1 MRIKYLRFCVQKH
14 FNYEQYRYY
23 CNIMNTLFKKQ
34 FLLGITGIFSL
45 ILTSCATH
53 YHVSDIKTK
62 QYPVNDSTIASVDS
76 VAYNYIRPYHDTLD
90 KIMSEILVYSEQNI
104 GKGSPESLIGNF
116 TTDALLNQTNLKCD
130 TLKIKH
136 VDFAFGNS
144 GGLRMSLP
152 TGEVTLGRVFEL
164 MPFEN
169 TILILEMN
177 HEKLKSLFSYIVQRK
192 GIPLAGIRI
201 KISKTGYQD
210 VLINGMSY
218 DSTKTYRVATN
229 DYLSNGGDGMM
240 FLRDVS
246 SKTDID
252 LKVRDSYI
260 REMRG
265 LQLQGKKIKVFLDG
279 RVTEIQ

>member
-1 MRIKYLRFCVQKH
+1 
-14 FNYEQYRYY
+14 
-23 CNIMNTLFKKQ
+23 MNTLLKKQ
-34 FLLGITGIFSL
+34 FLLGITGIFLL

-53 YHVSDIKTK
+53 YSVSDIKTK
-62 QYPVNDSTIASVDS
+62 QYPVNDSTIASIDS
-76 VAYNYIRPYHDTLD
+76 TTFNYIRPYHDTLD

-116 TTDALLNQTNLKCD
+116 TSDALLNQTNLKCD
-130 TLKIKH
+130 SLKINH
-136 VDFAFGNS
+136 ADFAFGNS

-169 TILILEMN
+169 TILILDMN
-177 HEKLKSLFSYIVQRK
+177 HEQLKSLFQYIVQRK

-210 VLINGMSY
+210 VMINGTPY

-229 DYLSNGGDGMM
+229 DYLANGGDGMM
-240 FLRDVS
+240 FLREVQ
-246 SKTDID
+246 SKTDIE

-260 REMRG
+260 REMKS
-265 LQLQGKKIKVFLDG
+265 LNKQGKKLKVVLDG
-279 RVTEIQ
+279 RVSEIQ

>member
-1 MRIKYLRFCVQKH
+1 
-14 FNYEQYRYY
+14 
-23 CNIMNTLFKKQ
+23 MNTLVYKR
-34 FLLGITGIFSL
+34 FLFGISAITLL
-45 ILTSCATH
+45 ILSSCATH
-53 YHVSDIKTK
+53 YSVSDIKTK

-76 VAYNYIRPYHDTLD
+76 AAYNYIKSFRDTLD
-90 KIMSEILVYSEQNI
+90 KIMSEIIVYSEQNV
-104 GKGSPESLIGNF
+104 GKGTPEGLLGNF

-130 TLKIKH
+130 SLKIKH

-177 HEKLKSLFSYIVQRK
+177 HEQLKNLFQYIVQRK
-192 GIPLAGIRI
+192 GIPIAGIRL
-201 KISKTGYQD
+201 KISKTDYQD
-210 VLINGMSY
+210 VTINGMPY

-229 DYLSNGGDGMM
+229 DYLANGGDGMM
-240 FLRDVS
+240 FLRDVQ
-246 SKTDID
+246 SKTDIE

-260 REMRG
+260 REMRN
-265 LQLQGKKIKVFLDG
+265 LNQQGKKLKVVLDG
-279 RVTEIQ
+279 RVSEIQ

>member
-1 MRIKYLRFCVQKH
+1 
-14 FNYEQYRYY
+14 
-23 CNIMNTLFKKQ
+23 MNALFKKQ
-34 FLLGITGIFSL
+34 FSAGFAGVLLLLFGA
-45 ILTSCATH
+45 CASH
-53 YHVSDIKTK
+53 FQVSDIKTK
-62 QYPVNDSTIASVDS
+62 QYPIKDSTIASVDS
-76 VAYNYIRPYHDTLD
+76 TIYNYIRPYHDSLD

-130 TLKIKH
+130 SLKIKH
-136 VDFAFGNS
+136 ADFAFGNS

-169 TILILEMN
+169 TILVLDMS
-177 HEKLKSLFSYIVQRK
+177 HEQLKTLFQYVVQRK
-192 GIPLAGIRI
+192 GIPLAGIRM

-210 VLINGMSY
+210 IMINGMPY

-229 DYLSNGGDGMM
+229 DYLANGGDGMM
-240 FLRDVS
+240 FLREIQ

-260 REMRG
+260 REMKS
-265 LQLQGKKIKVFLDG
+265 LNQQGKKLKVVLDG
-279 RVTEIQ
+279 RVSEIQ

>member
-1 MRIKYLRFCVQKH
+1 
-14 FNYEQYRYY
+14 
-23 CNIMNTLFKKQ
+23 MNTPFIKRFLKASATIFMLF
-34 FLLGITGIFSL
+34 LVACSSHFS
-45 ILTSCATH
+45 
-53 YHVSDIKTK
+53 VSEIKTK
-62 QYPVNDSTIASVDS
+62 QYPIKDSTIASVDS
-76 VAYNYIRPYHDTLD
+76 SLYNFIKPYHDSLD
-90 KIMSEILVYSEQNI
+90 KTMSEILVYSEQNI

-136 VDFAFGNS
+136 ADFAFGNS

-169 TILILEMN
+169 TILILDMN
-177 HEKLKSLFSYIVQRK
+177 HEQLKSLFQYMVQRK
-192 GIPLAGIRI
+192 GIPVAGIKI

-210 VLINGMSY
+210 ISINGMPY

-240 FLRDVS
+240 FLREVKS
-246 SKTDID
+246 RTDIE

-260 REMRG
+260 REMKG
-265 LQLQGKKIKVFLDG
+265 INQQGKKIKVVLDG
-279 RVTEIQ
+279 RITELQ

>member
-1 MRIKYLRFCVQKH
+1 MWKNIL
-14 FNYEQYRYY
+14 NDEQNRYH
-23 CNIMNTLFKKQ
+23 CNIMNTLFYKR
-34 FLLGITGIFSL
+34 FLLGISGI
-45 ILTSCATH
+45 ILFILSSCGS
-53 YHVSDIKTK
+53 YYSVSDITTK
-62 QYPVNDSTIASVDS
+62 QYPIKDSTIASVDS
-76 VAYNYIRPYHDTLD
+76 ATYNYIKPYHDTLD

-130 TLKIKH
+130 SLKIKNA
-136 VDFAFGNS
+136 DFAFGNS

-169 TILILEMN
+169 TILILDMN
-177 HEKLKSLFSYIVQRK
+177 HEQLKTLFQYMVQRK
-192 GIPLAGIRI
+192 GIPIAGMKI

-210 VLINGMSY
+210 VLINGMPY

-240 FLRDVS
+240 FLRDVK
-246 SKTDID
+246 SKTDIE

-260 REMRG
+260 REMRS
-265 LQLQGKKIKVFLDG
+265 LNIQGKKLKVVLDG
-279 RVTEIQ
+279 RVSEIQ

>member
-1 MRIKYLRFCVQKH
+1 
-14 FNYEQYRYY
+14 
-23 CNIMNTLFKKQ
+23 MNTLFKKQ
-34 FLLGITGIFSL
+34 FSLGITGIFLL

-53 YHVSDIKTK
+53 YSVSDIKTK
-62 QYPVNDSTIASVDS
+62 QYPVNDSTMAGVDS
-76 VAYNYIRPYHDTLD
+76 SIYNFIKPYHDTLD
-90 KIMSEILVYSEQNI
+90 KTMSEILVYSEQNI

-116 TTDALLNQTNLKCD
+116 TSDALLNQTNLKCD
-130 TLKIKH
+130 SLNIKH
-136 VDFAFGNS
+136 ADFAFGNS

-177 HEKLKSLFSYIVQRK
+177 HELLKSLFSYIVQRK

-210 VLINGMSY
+210 ILINGAPY

-240 FLRDVS
+240 FLREVK
-246 SKTDID
+246 SKTDIE

-260 REMRG
+260 REMRE
-265 LQLQGKKIKVFLDG
+265 LQQKGKKIKVVLDG